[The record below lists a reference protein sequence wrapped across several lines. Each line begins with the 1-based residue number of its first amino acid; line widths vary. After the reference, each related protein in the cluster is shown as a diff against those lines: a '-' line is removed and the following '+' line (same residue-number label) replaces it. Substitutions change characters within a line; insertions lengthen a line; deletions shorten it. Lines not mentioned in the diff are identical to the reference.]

1 MKVCRTRKEIQA
13 CAGEWIRGGGT
24 VALVPTMGA
33 LHAGHLSLVK
43 VAASMADYVVV
54 SLFVNPTQF
63 GPGEDYAKYPRTEAA
78 DIMMC
83 RDAGVAAVFSPEAG
97 ELYEAD
103 ASVFVDE
110 SALSVD
116 LCGKTRP
123 GHFRGVLTVV
133 MKLFNIVQP
142 DIAVF
147 GQKDAQQVALVERM
161 VRDLDLPV
169 RVIRAP
175 IHREPDG
182 LAMSSRNRYLSP
194 EERRRAVCLSE
205 ALELALECWKGGERE
220 SAAVVKKMHDHITR
234 TTAEIE
240 YIACVDAYTLKP
252 APELAPGVLIALAVR
267 IGATRLIDNC
277 ILR

>member
-1 MKVCRTRKEIQA
+1 MQA
-13 CAGEWIRGGGT
+13 CVGEWIRGGGA

-43 VAASMADYVVV
+43 VAASIADHVVV

-78 DIMMC
+78 DLILC
-83 RDAGVAAVFSPEAG
+83 RDAGVGAVFSPEAG

-110 SALSVD
+110 SSLAAG

-147 GQKDAQQVALVERM
+147 GQKDAQQVAVIERM
-161 VRDLDLPV
+161 VRDLDVPV
-169 RVIRAP
+169 RIVRAP
-175 IHREPDG
+175 TFREPDG
-182 LAMSSRNRYLSP
+182 LAMSSRNRYLNL
-194 EERRRAVCLSE
+194 EERRRALCLSE
-205 ALELALECWKGGERE
+205 ALELAREWWRGGERE
-220 SAAVVKKMHDHITR
+220 SAAVVKKMHEHIAR
-234 TTAEIE
+234 HDAEIE
-240 YIACVDAYTLKP
+240 YVSCVDGRTLTP
-252 APELAPGVLIALAVR
+252 APELAPGVLVALAVR

-277 ILR
+277 MLR

>member
-1 MKVCRTRKEIQA
+1 MQA
-13 CAGEWIRGGGT
+13 CAGDWIRRGGT

-43 VAASMADYVVV
+43 VASSMADYVVV

-63 GPGEDYAKYPRTEAA
+63 GLGEDYEKYPRTEAA
-78 DIMMC
+78 DLMLC
-83 RDAGVAAVFSPEAG
+83 RDAGVAAVFAPEAG

-110 SALSVD
+110 TDLSTG
-116 LCGKTRP
+116 LCGASRP

-142 DIAVF
+142 DIAIF
-147 GQKDAQQVALVERM
+147 GQKDAQQVAVIERM
-161 VRDLDLPV
+161 VRDLDIPV
-169 RVIRAP
+169 RIIRAP
-175 IHREPDG
+175 TFREPDG

-194 EERRRAVCLSE
+194 EERKRALCLSE

-220 SAAVVKKMHDHITR
+220 SAAVIQKMRDHIAR
-234 TTAEIE
+234 HNADID
-240 YIACVDAYTLKP
+240 YIACVDGSTLKP

-277 ILR
+277 LLR